1 MEDPRQIKNGTIAP
15 YDMWIVGI
23 HVGEL
28 IRVGSNGSWV
38 YCHHLYQYTLE
49 NPNAKNVEVVAID
62 PFGNKYSSNKFID
75 YRDNKM
81 GKKPQN

>member
-1 MEDPRQIKNGTIAP
+1 
-15 YDMWIVGI
+15 MWVVGI

-28 IRVGSNGSWV
+28 NRVGSNGSWV